1 MCIALYVDDMYVC
14 VVCIL
19 RYMYAYIQTYMLM
32 HMHENL
38 TCRGPGSRFWIWK
51 LKILLVFLR
60 KLKQKTLHKENSH
73 SKPFLKKTLTAN
85 PSSSTSSSSS
95 PYIIIVI
102 HHHRHHRHHRQSRVG
117 CHCHVRRWRATVP
130 LAALGPERPL
140 LLSLPAPLLCSGPPE
155 GTSPGT
161 RWWLWCWW
169 WW

>member
-1 MCIALYVDDMYVC
+1 MRIYKHTCSCIC
-14 VVCIL
+14 TRIL
-19 RYMYAYIQTYMLM
+19 RVEAQ
-32 HMHENL
+32 
-38 TCRGPGSRFWIWK
+38 G
-51 LKILLVFLR
+51 LVFKFESSKYCWFSKENSNR
-60 KLKQKTLHKENSH
+60 KRYKENSH

-95 PYIIIVI
+95 SYIIIVI
-102 HHHRHHRHHRQSRVG
+102 HHHRHHHHHRQSRVG

-161 RWWLWCWW
+161 R
-169 WW
+169 